1 MASNVYE
8 VLSQRA
14 GTHGHY
20 PEHAQISQDLKLT
33 MTHARNWN
41 MLTAP
46 QREALEMIA
55 HKIGRILAGDPNY
68 NDHWDDT
75 AGYATLA
82 SQAIATSTVNP
93 TNTTTHISKH
103 SKKIVAD
110 LSRELDNV
118 GYAAAE

>member
-8 VLSQRA
+8 VLQQRA

-20 PEHAQISQDLKLT
+20 PEHAEISQQLKLT
-33 MTHARNWN
+33 MIHARNWN
-41 MLTAP
+41 ILTSS
-46 QREALEMIA
+46 QRESLEMIA
-55 HKIGRILAGDPNY
+55 HKIGRILAGDPNH

-82 SQAIATSTVNP
+82 SQAIATPTVSP
-93 TNTTTHISKH
+93 TTTHIGKH

-110 LSRELDNV
+110 LSRELENV
-118 GYAAAE
+118 GYAAE